1 MVGPAEKWRR
11 VVKRYDLPVRRAIG
25 SRDVVCNT
33 RTLVNAAG

>member
-1 MVGPAEKWRR
+1 MVGPAEK